1 MDRALSNRSSRTGLV
16 LSALG
21 LAMAAGS
28 AQAQC
33 DSRWVHANDAASA
46 DAFGQSVA
54 LSTQWMAVGAPNQ
67 DNAKGG
73 NAGCAY
79 IYARVGPAFIQVFQA
94 IPSTAGAGTQAG
106 WSVDVTDKY
115 LLVGHRDS
123 NGLEG
128 GATVFRQSS
137 GIWTQQATL
146 TPGGLDPSDRFG
158 EAVAIDGVTA
168 LVGAPGDDTT
178 GPNSGA
184 VYFFTDINGV
194 WTPGGAMTLFN
205 NDTAEIGSAVDISGS
220 VAVVGAP
227 RRDSSGQ
234 IDSGAVF
241 IVRQGLGWNLSQTLV
256 DPELVHSSEHF
267 GAAVAID
274 GDTIVVGAPMADTA
288 SQQNVGTVY
297 IYNRVNNLYEYVQR
311 IPCPDFDYA
320 NDFGTSV
327 AISGDV
333 LAIGATASNG
343 PKTYYMRRGADGQF
357 KFEGVYA
364 GTFGYATDV
373 AALGS
378 TIVTGDNT
386 KSLTGFP
393 TNSGAVQ
400 AIVVPASNGANQWW
414 NAPTL
419 DLPGSYTGCTSG
431 ATSNGSASCGSSAN
445 SPDVWYIFTAP
456 TSGTVSVDT
465 IGSSYDTVVS
475 IHEPGFPGTSLVCN
489 DDMAVGIRDSRVTMG
504 VVQGTQYLVRVS
516 GFNNAS
522 GEFNLNIRMQCKADL
537 TTGAVSGQAGYG
549 IPNGTLNNDDFFYFL
564 SQFAAGNLSVA
575 DMTTGAVPGMPGYG
589 TPNGVV
595 TNDDF
600 FYYLSQFSAGC

>member
-1 MDRALSNRSSRTGLV
+1 MDRALSIRPSRTALV
-16 LSALG
+16 MSALA

-33 DSRWVHANDAASA
+33 ESRWVRNTDPQTG
-46 DAFGQSVA
+46 DKFGSSVA
-54 LSTQWMAVGAPNQ
+54 LSSQWMAVGAPED
-67 DNAKGG
+67 DNASGT
-73 NAGCAY
+73 NAGAAY
-79 IYARVGPAFIQVFQA
+79 VFARVGPAYIQVFQA
-94 IPSTAGAGTQAG
+94 IPSTAGSVGGAG
-106 WSVDVTDKY
+106 WDVGVTDQF
-115 LLVGHRDS
+115 LLVGHRDT
-123 NGLEG
+123 NGLQG
-128 GATVFRQSS
+128 GATVFKQSG
-137 GIWTQQATL
+137 GIWAQQATL
-146 TPGGLDPSDRFG
+146 TPAGLDPSDRFG
-158 EAVAIDGVTA
+158 EAVAINGVTA
-168 LVGAPGDDTT
+168 IVGAPGDDTT

-184 VYFFTDINGV
+184 VYFFTEINGV

-205 NDTAEIGSAVDISGS
+205 NDTAEIGSAVAISGT

-267 GAAVAID
+267 GAAVATD
-274 GDTIVVGAPMADTA
+274 GDTLVVGAPMADTA

-297 IYNRVNNLYEYVQR
+297 IYNRVNNSFEYVQR

-327 AISGDV
+327 SISGGV
-333 LAIGATASNG
+333 LAIGATGSTG
-343 PKTYYMRRGADGQF
+343 PKTYYMRRGGDGQF

-364 GTFGYATDV
+364 NTTGYSADV

-378 TIVTGDNT
+378 TIVTGHT
-386 KSLTGFP
+386 AYSFATFP
-393 TNSGAVQ
+393 ATSGGVQ
-400 AIVVPASNGANQWW
+400 SIVVPSSNGANQWW

-445 SPDVWYIFTAP
+445 SPDVWYTFTAP
-456 TSGTVSVDT
+456 TSGTVSIDT
-465 IGSSYDTVVS
+465 IGSAYDTVLS
-475 IHEPGFPGTSLVCN
+475 IHEPGFPNTSLVCN
-489 DDMAVGIRDSRVTMG
+489 DDLAVGIRDSRVTMN

-522 GEFNLNIRMQCKADL
+522 GAFNLNIRMQCKADL

-564 SQFAAGNLSVA
+564 SQFAAGNLAVA
-575 DMTTGAVPGMPGYG
+575 DMTTGAVPGTPGYG

-600 FYYLSQFSAGC
+600 FYYLSLYSAGC